1 MATEFHAVSLK
12 IRSDACGAAKAL
24 ESDRFLS
31 KDAPM
36 LPLRDCDNPNC
47 QCKYEHHDDRR
58 AGPRRDAEVGL
69 PSAPPEGDDRRSRR
83 GRRVDD

>member
-12 IRSDACGAAKAL
+12 LRSDACGAAKAL
-24 ESDRFLS
+24 ESQRFLP

-36 LPLRDCDNPNC
+36 LPLNDCDNPNC

-69 PSAPPEGDDRRSRR
+69 PSEAPSEERRSSR